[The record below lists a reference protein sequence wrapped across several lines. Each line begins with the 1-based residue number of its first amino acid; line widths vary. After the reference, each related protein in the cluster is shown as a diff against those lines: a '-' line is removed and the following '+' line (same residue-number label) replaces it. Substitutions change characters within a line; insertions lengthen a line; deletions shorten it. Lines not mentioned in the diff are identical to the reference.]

1 MYGQP
6 VPYGGVPPPP
16 MEMAMAANAMLGPPQ
31 QMMMTP
37 QPMMNQPQMM
47 APMTPQPMYHPP
59 NQQGP
64 TIITMTSTGGTKC
77 PFCSENTGSILR
89 RRAGCVT
96 WAWCVCLMF
105 TTGCCFIP
113 FCVDGCK
120 DIEQVCERCSNVKN
134 VTPANCC

>member
-6 VPYGGVPPPP
+6 PPY
-16 MEMAMAANAMLGPPQ
+16 AMN
-31 QMMMTP
+31 QMMSP
-37 QPMMNQPQMM
+37 QPMMNPMM
-47 APMTPQPMYHPP
+47 NQGMINQGMMTPPPPMYPSMS
-59 NQQGP
+59 QGA
-64 TIITMTSTGGTKC
+64 TIINVSKSSGTKC
-77 PFCSENTGSILR
+77 PFCNENTGNILR
-89 RRAGCVT
+89 RKAGCVT

-134 VTPANCC
+134 ITPANCC